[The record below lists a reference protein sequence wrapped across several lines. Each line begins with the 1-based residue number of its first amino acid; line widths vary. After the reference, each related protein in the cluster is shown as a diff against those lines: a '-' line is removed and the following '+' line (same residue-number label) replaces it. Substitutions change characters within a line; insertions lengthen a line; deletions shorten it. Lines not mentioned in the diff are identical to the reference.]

1 MLGCWKI
8 HSFSPAQFAALSGI
22 QFEAMKRLLPRLL
35 FGVLCVAWIFGH
47 VVGSWQIPLLTL
59 LDNYS
64 YDVRTRAFMPDTRDE
79 RIVIVDIDE
88 RSLGELG
95 RWPWN
100 RKLMSELV
108 RKLTDEYR
116 VSVIG
121 FDIVFAESDESSG
134 LPVLDSL
141 ASGALEKNVEFR
153 RIFEA
158 QRPQLDY
165 DRIFAETLRERP
177 TVLGFHF
184 SDRSGASPGSALPS
198 PQQFPTPLP
207 PGQFPIWPGF
217 GGNLAAFQEA
227 AAGGGHFNPMI
238 DEDGIIRRVPLL
250 AGTEGN
256 YHPALSLAMLQ
267 LLVGEGKLLP
277 YAPNPGEP
285 VEVIEVIGKR
295 GMVRIPVDGEG
306 CALIPYRGYEGSFPY
321 IPAADV
327 LAGRA
332 DPATLFGKIVLIGTS
347 APGLKD
353 LRATPVGGSYPG
365 VETHANLV
373 VGALDGTI
381 KEKPYYMLA
390 AEVLA
395 LVLAGGALALAL
407 PFMSPLRGTL
417 FTLSLFGVLLAG
429 NLALWQAHIVMP
441 IASVTL
447 AILLIYGFNAA
458 WGFFWESNAKRQFTA
473 LFGQYVPPE
482 LVDEMA
488 KNPEEYSMEGR
499 NAEMSVL
506 FSDVRNFTTISE
518 GLPPKE
524 LTALM
529 NEYLG
534 AMTLIIQRHRGTL
547 DKYIGDA
554 IMAFWGAPVSNPQHP
569 REAVVTALE
578 MQARLQSLG
587 EAFQARGWPVLRIGI
602 GINSGTMTVGDMGSP
617 VRKSYTVMGDAV
629 NLGARLEGI
638 TKQYGVAIAVG
649 ENTRNACPD
658 IAFRELDKVRV
669 KGKASAVSI
678 YEPLGPL
685 ASLSPEQLAELTSW
699 SQALALYRDK
709 SWEAAEAMLRSL
721 QQQAPDVALYGI
733 YLNRIATLRKTP
745 PDDSEWNDGVTTFK
759 TK

>member
-1 MLGCWKI
+1 M
-8 HSFSPAQFAALSGI
+8 FSPAPCAVLPGKQFA
-22 QFEAMKRLLPRLL
+22 AMKRLLPRLL
-35 FGVLCVAWIFGH
+35 FGILCIAWIFGH

-64 YDVRTRAFMPDTRDE
+64 YDVRTRAFMPDTRDD

-88 RSLGELG
+88 KSLGELG

-100 RKLMSELV
+100 RKVMSDLV
-108 RKLTDEYR
+108 RQLTDEYR

-121 FDIVFAESDESSG
+121 FDIVFAERDESSG
-134 LPVLDSL
+134 LPVLESL
-141 ASGALEKNVEFR
+141 ASGALRNNADFR
-153 RIFEA
+153 RAFES

-184 SDRSGASPGSALPS
+184 SDRPGASPGSALPA
-198 PQQFPTPLP
+198 PQQFPTSLP

-250 AGTEGN
+250 AGTDGS

-267 LLVGEGKLLP
+267 LLLGKGELLP
-277 YAPNPGEP
+277 YAPKPGEP
-285 VEVIEVIGKR
+285 VEVIEVVGQR
-295 GMVRIPVDGEG
+295 GVVRIPVDGDG
-306 CALIPYRGYEGSFPY
+306 CALIPYRGPEGSFPY
-321 IPAADV
+321 VSAADV
-327 LAGRA
+327 LSGRA
-332 DPATLFGKIVLIGTS
+332 DPAVLFGRIVLIGTS

-365 VETHANLV
+365 VETHANLLA
-373 VGALDGTI
+373 GALDGTI

-395 LVLAGGALALAL
+395 LVVAGGALAMWL

-417 FTLSLFGVLLAG
+417 VTLGVFGVLAAA
-429 NLALWQAHIVMP
+429 NVALWQSHIVMP
-441 IASVTL
+441 IASATL
-447 AILLIYGFNAA
+447 AILAIYGFNAA
-458 WGFFWESNAKRQFTA
+458 WGYFWESNAKRQFTA

-518 GLPPKE
+518 GLPPRE

-534 AMTLIIQRHRGTL
+534 AMTVIIQDHRGTL

-554 IMAFWGAPVSNPQHP
+554 IMAFWGAPVANPRHA
-569 REAVVTALE
+569 REAVITALE
-578 MQARLQSLG
+578 MQQRLHSLG
-587 EAFQARGWPVLRIGI
+587 EAFQARGWPALKIGI

-638 TKQYGVAIAVG
+638 TKEYGAGIAVG
-649 ENTRNACPD
+649 EKTREACPD
-658 IAFRELDKVRV
+658 IVFRELDKVRV
-669 KGKASAVSI
+669 KGKASAVAI
-678 YEPLGPL
+678 YEPLGTPESLTPGQMEEL
-685 ASLSPEQLAELTSW
+685 ARW

-709 SWEAAEAMLRSL
+709 SWEAAEAILREL
-721 QQQAPDVALYGI
+721 QQQAPDVALYRI
-733 YLNRIATLRKTP
+733 YLARIAHLRELP
-745 PDDSEWNDGVTTFK
+745 PDDSGWDQGITTFK